1 MQISPRYDAEPI
13 VRLDGTPS
21 AVGPAM
27 LRQRRRFADQLAR
40 LSREQW
46 ETPSR
51 CEGWRVQDVVAHLTG
66 TDQFWNLSIQSG
78 LAGSPTRYLASF
90 DPKATPATLVDGMR
104 GADPAAALAA
114 FLEADQALCATVE
127 GLDDA
132 AWTAIGEAP
141 VGHIT
146 ISGVVHHAL
155 WDAWVHE
162 RDVLEPLGL
171 HQEVHADE
179 VEACLRYAAALAPAF
194 SLQTSAVTGALA
206 LDLHDP
212 DLTVLVTVADD
223 CVSVTTADAPA
234 GALVLRGPALDVLE
248 ALSVR
253 APWRQPI
260 PPDQAWLVAGLA
272 EVFESTPAP

>member
-21 AVGPAM
+21 AVGSPM
-27 LRQRRRFADQLAR
+27 LRQRRRFAER
-40 LSREQW
+40 LSQLSPEQW

-90 DPKATPATLVDGMR
+90 DPKSTPAALVDAVR
-104 GADPAAALAA
+104 GADPEEALAA
-114 FLEADQALCATVE
+114 YLEADQALCATVE
-127 GLDDA
+127 ALDA
-132 AWTAIGEAP
+132 AGWTAIGEAP

-146 ISGVVHHAL
+146 VSGIVHHAL

-171 HQEVHADE
+171 DQELHADE
-179 VEACLRYAAALAPAF
+179 IEASLRYAAALAPAF
-194 SLQTSAVTGALA
+194 ALQTSSATGALA
-206 LDLHDP
+206 LDVHEP
-212 DLTVLVTVADD
+212 DVRVLVTVADD
-223 CVSVTTADAPA
+223 CVSVTTAEVPD
-234 GALVLRGPALDVLE
+234 GVLVLRGGAVEVLE
-248 ALSVR
+248 ALSIR
-253 APWRQPI
+253 AAWPQPI
-260 PPDQAWLVAGLA
+260 PPEHGWLVAGLA
-272 EVFESTPAP
+272 EVFESSPAG